1 MHDDTIPSDK
11 PADNPQDFLRQKV
24 AEMAAFTARELI
36 EAVHEAYP
44 NLNIDT
50 CDGQVLA
57 IVTRCL
63 TSGRSF
69 GERVLDQVAATLNL
83 PTLV

>member
-1 MHDDTIPSDK
+1 MHDDTIPAHT
-11 PADNPQDFLRQKV
+11 PADNPQDFLRRIVGELVGLV
-24 AEMAAFTARELI
+24 ASELI
-36 EAVHEAYP
+36 EKVHEAYP

-63 TSGRSF
+63 TSGRTF

-83 PTLV
+83 PTIV